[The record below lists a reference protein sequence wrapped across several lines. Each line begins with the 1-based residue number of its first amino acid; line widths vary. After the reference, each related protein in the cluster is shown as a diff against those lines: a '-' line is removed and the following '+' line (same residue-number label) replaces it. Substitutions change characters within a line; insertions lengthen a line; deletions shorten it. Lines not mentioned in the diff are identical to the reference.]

1 VAKELASHANR
12 RYSAAPTGW
21 REMNW
26 NTSGTIMN
34 DDTIRLIRNIPKY
47 EITTPVVTVSS
58 VVEPHVL
65 SFRGREVASVLQ

>member
-1 VAKELASHANR
+1 
-12 RYSAAPTGW
+12 
-21 REMNW
+21 
-26 NTSGTIMN
+26 MN